1 MQYRDT
7 WINDAWVSKP
17 VMAICIQSVLLLLL
31 LCLLAPVGV
40 LASADSDCGASSS
53 TEQVIKCYLPFIV
66 ETARKWEVE
75 PGLVLA
81 IIHQESRF
89 DLRARSRSNAL
100 GLMQVVPASGGRDV
114 MRFVTGEAITLPDEM
129 VLEPKRNIELGVAF
143 LHLLKYRYLAG
154 IKDAAARRY
163 AVVAAYNGGIGTLR
177 RWYGV
182 TDLSLIE
189 RINSNSAE
197 SFKSA
202 ILWNHPYAET
212 RDYLRRV
219 DGHYQFYQKLLQRHI
234 DQ

>member
-1 MQYRDT
+1 M
-7 WINDAWVSKP
+7 
-17 VMAICIQSVLLLLL
+17 MAISIQSVQLLLL

-40 LASADSDCGASSS
+40 LASTDSDCGASSS

-66 ETARKWEVE
+66 ETARRWDIE

-81 IIHQESRF
+81 IIQQESRF

-114 MRFVTGEAITLPDEM
+114 MRFVTGEAITLPDDI
-129 VLEPKRNIELGVAF
+129 VLEPKWNIELGVVL

-154 IKDAAARRY
+154 IEDDAARRY

-182 TDLSLIE
+182 NDLSLIE

-197 SFKSA
+197 SFMSA
-202 ILWNHPYAET
+202 ILWNHPYPET

-219 DGHYQFYQKLLQRHI
+219 DKHYMFYKNLLQQHTEK
-234 DQ
+234 